1 MGFGIWSMHY
11 IGMLAFRLPVPV
23 QYDWPTVLLSL
34 LAAILASGVAL
45 FVVSRQ
51 RMGVV
56 RASLASILMGSAI
69 AAMHYIGMAA
79 MRLPAMCHYSPSL
92 FTLSVVL
99 AIVISFVALWLT
111 FHFRGDPM
119 AWSWRKAIS
128 ALVMGAA
135 IPVMHYT
142 GMAAASFTASMSGH
156 QDLSHAISVSSL
168 SVAGISI
175 VTFVVLGS
183 VLLTS
188 LRFDSLSNTR
198 QLTARY
204 FLSLGAISLL
214 AMLGTLLIEHQ
225 GQQSR
230 SDARVV
236 NIAGRQRM
244 LSQAIAKQALLV
256 TRSPD
261 FPERQRMVEDLRNL
275 DALWEHSH
283 SALQHGD
290 PLLGL
295 LGANSP
301 QVRQMFAALDPQ
313 YTAMVSA
320 TRAIVA
326 KVSGQKVPVNLS
338 AETDSLLAHEGPY
351 LQAMDAIVFQ
361 YDREATY
368 REERKNQLHFGLLLS
383 ILGVLLTNADQKF
396 RSLPERTERSGFF
409 PFKTTALGWSRNT
422 SNASFRCSSGCTR
435 ANNSPAPASGWPS
448 AERS

>member
-1 MGFGIWSMHY
+1 
-11 IGMLAFRLPVPV
+11 
-23 QYDWPTVLLSL
+23 
-34 LAAILASGVAL
+34 
-45 FVVSRQ
+45 
-51 RMGVV
+51 
-56 RASLASILMGSAI
+56 
-69 AAMHYIGMAA
+69 
-79 MRLPAMCHYSPSL
+79 
-92 FTLSVVL
+92 
-99 AIVISFVALWLT
+99 
-111 FHFRGDPM
+111 
-119 AWSWRKAIS
+119 
-128 ALVMGAA
+128 MGAA

-214 AMLGTLLIEHQ
+214 AMLGTLLVGHQ

-256 TRSPD
+256 THSPD
-261 FPERQRMVEDLRNL
+261 VAERHRLVEDLRNL

-283 SALQHGD
+283 SGLTQGD
-290 PLLGL
+290 PLLGVP
-295 LGANSP
+295 GTNSP
-301 QVRQMFAALDPQ
+301 QIRQMFAALDPQ

-320 TRAIVA
+320 TRPL
-326 KVSGQKVPVNLS
+326 VSKASLQEAPADVS
-338 AETDSLLAHEGPY
+338 AE
-351 LQAMDAIVFQ
+351 V
-361 YDREATY
+361 
-368 REERKNQLHFGLLLS
+368 
-383 ILGVLLTNADQKF
+383 
-396 RSLPERTERSGFF
+396 
-409 PFKTTALGWSRNT
+409 
-422 SNASFRCSSGCTR
+422 
-435 ANNSPAPASGWPS
+435 
-448 AERS
+448 